1 MKCVNRKITDYCM
14 VILHLIVCDMD
25 IKQQLSEYA
34 GQLITHQL
42 LTGLLKDYSR
52 PNDKIKALKDEG
64 ILEAVKRGFYIAGK
78 STNITRPERSLIANH
93 LYGPSYV
100 SAEAALMHY
109 GLIPERV
116 YTVTSMTTKPSKS
129 FKTLSGFYTYNYLPL
144 PYYSF
149 GLDMAILATNQQ
161 AIMATP
167 EKALADKIVTTPGV
181 ILRSMSSALDYATE
195 DLRMEPSELKN
206 FDTSRML
213 TWLPDAPKRESLEIL
228 IKMIKR
234 L

>member
-1 MKCVNRKITDYCM
+1 
-14 VILHLIVCDMD
+14 MD
-25 IKQQLSEYA
+25 IKQLLSEYE
-34 GQLITHQL
+34 GQPITHQL
-42 LTGLLKDYSR
+42 LIGLLKDYSR

-64 ILEAVKRGFYIAGK
+64 ILESVKRGFYVAGK
-78 STNITRPERSLIANH
+78 ETNITRPERSLIANH

-100 SAEAALMHY
+100 SMDAALMHY

-129 FKTLSGFYTYNYLPL
+129 FKTPMGMFTYHYLQL

-149 GLDMAILATNQQ
+149 GLDTVLLNTNQQ
-161 AIMATP
+161 VIIATP
-167 EKALADKIVTTPGV
+167 EKALADKIATTSG
-181 ILRSMSSALDYATE
+181 ILLRSMSSARDYVIE
-195 DLRMEPSELKN
+195 DLRMDESELKK
-206 FDTSRML
+206 FDTSSML
-213 TWLPDAPKRESLEIL
+213 TWLPNAPKKESLAML